1 VFARRP
7 DGDLQF
13 RFVPDCFNAG
23 LECGILL
30 QTCLVF
36 AMPTQAK
43 PGDCDDKNQ
52 HKDGER
58 SPKSALFAD
67 VAHVRFLPLFV
78 FRLHRYAVHFE
89 TVPLGLVLENSIREP
104 HAAPG
109 GRRGTLTNTGQEDDM
124 VRSTQKQK
132 LFNGRDFS
140 WMQFNRR
147 VLEEAEDGA
156 NPLLERVKFLAIT
169 GSNLDE
175 YVEIRQA
182 GLMQRI
188 EDGYRE
194 QGYDGLRPDESLA
207 TLTAEIQRFVA
218 DQYRCWNDHL
228 LPTLRKQNVR
238 LLEWNDLNEEQRAFA
253 QSYFQREVDPLLT
266 PIAIDPAHPFP
277 RVLNKALCLALLLR
291 RKRKTSGPLVLGVV
305 TVPRALPRFVRLPA
319 AEGVFDYLLLHELIA
334 QNLGGMYRGYEV
346 VARAGFR
353 VTRNSN
359 LYFEEEEARSLL
371 ETIRVELHNRR
382 KGDAVRLE
390 IEADADA
397 EIIERLRVNFELDED
412 QVFRCDGPLN
422 LSRLMFLY
430 GDVARPDLKFPAFTP
445 RPFQLARNAH
455 DIYDELR
462 HRDILLHHPYD
473 SYDTVV
479 EFIENAAIDPAV
491 VTMKQTLYRTSENS
505 PMFQALTDAAAT
517 KETTLVV
524 ELMARFDE
532 ASNIRW
538 ARSMEDA
545 GVQVFHGVV
554 GLKTHC
560 KLAMLV
566 RRDEDGVTRRY
577 CHLGTGNYNPVTARF
592 YTDLSLL
599 TCDPQI
605 TERVHMVFNY
615 LTAHAEINDYS
626 PLLVAPLT
634 MAESFLGLI
643 RREMDHA
650 KAGRPAHIV
659 AKMNALLEP
668 SVIEALY
675 AASQAGVEIDLIIR
689 GLCILRPGVKGLS
702 ENIRVRSIVGRFLEH
717 SRIFHFA
724 NGGNDEIYLGSAD
737 WMPRNLFERCEVVF
751 PVRDAAALARIH
763 DEILPAYLADTTKA
777 RLQQADGTYVRASKV
792 LKDAPAF
799 SSQDFLMQLAEG
811 KADLDA
817 IPKPGTV
824 AVLAA
829 KTARPK
835 AHRPRAAAKKAHAA
849 D

>member
-1 VFARRP
+1 MAMARIS
-7 DGDLQF
+7 Q
-13 RFVPDCFNAG
+13 
-23 LECGILL
+23 
-30 QTCLVF
+30 
-36 AMPTQAK
+36 K
-43 PGDCDDKNQ
+43 P
-52 HKDGER
+52 
-58 SPKSALFAD
+58 
-67 VAHVRFLPLFV
+67 
-78 FRLHRYAVHFE
+78 
-89 TVPLGLVLENSIREP
+89 
-104 HAAPG
+104 
-109 GRRGTLTNTGQEDDM
+109 
-124 VRSTQKQK
+124 K
-132 LFNGRDFS
+132 LFNGRDHS

-147 VLEEAEDGA
+147 VLEEAEDPT

-194 QGYDGLRPDESLA
+194 PGYDGLRPAESLA
-207 TLTAEIQRFVA
+207 TLTAEIHSFVA
-218 DQYRCWNDHL
+218 AQYACWNQLL
-228 LPTLRKQNVR
+228 LPELRKQGV
-238 LLEWNDLNEEQRAFA
+238 LLLDWEELDDEARAFA
-253 QSYFQREVDPLLT
+253 KDYFQREVDPLLT
-266 PIAIDPAHPFP
+266 PISIDPAHPFP

-291 RKRKTSGPLVLGVV
+291 AKRRSSGPQVLGVV
-305 TVPRALPRFVRLPA
+305 TVPRALPRFVQLPA
-319 AEGVFDYLLLHELIA
+319 PEGKYHYLLLQDLIA
-334 QNLGGMYRGYEV
+334 QHLGGMYRGYEV
-346 VARAGFR
+346 LAHASFR

-359 LYFEEEEARSLL
+359 LYFEEEEARSML

-390 IEADADA
+390 IETGADP
-397 EIIERLRVNFELDED
+397 EIIERLRVNFELYED
-412 QVFRCDGPLN
+412 QVFRGEGPVN

-430 GDVARPDLKFPAFTP
+430 DDVHRTDLKFPHFTP
-445 RPFQLARNAH
+445 RSLVLSRKSTNIF
-455 DIYDELR
+455 DELR
-462 HRDILLHHPYD
+462 QHDVLLHHPYD
-473 SYDTVV
+473 SYDPVV
-479 EFIENAAIDPAV
+479 DFIRQGADDPAV
-491 VTMKQTLYRTSENS
+491 MSMKQTLYRTSADS
-505 PMFQALTDAAAT
+505 PVFKALTEAAAT

-560 KLAMLV
+560 KLALLV

-592 YTDLSLL
+592 YTDLSML

-615 LTAHAEINDYS
+615 LTAHAEVDDYS

-634 MAESFLGLI
+634 MAESFLRLI
-643 RREMDHA
+643 RREQEHA
-650 KAGRPAHIV
+650 QAGRPAHII

-675 AASQAGVEIDLIIR
+675 QASQDGVEIDLIIR
-689 GLCILRPGVKGLS
+689 GLSILRPGVPGLS
-702 ENIRVRSIVGRFLEH
+702 EKIRVRSIVGRFLEH

-724 NGGNDEIYLGSAD
+724 NGGGDEIYLGSAD

-751 PVRDAAALARIH
+751 PVRDPAVLARIH
-763 DEILPAYLADTTKA
+763 NEILPAYLADTVKA
-777 RLQQADGTYVRASKV
+777 RLQQPDGAYIRAGKV
-792 LKDAPAF
+792 IKDAPAF
-799 SSQDFLMQLAEG
+799 SSQDFLMKLAEG
-811 KADLDA
+811 RAEIES
-817 IPKPGTV
+817 IPVPQKTV
-824 AVLAA
+824 PQVRPP
-829 KTARPK
+829 AR
-835 AHRPRAAAKKAHAA
+835 RTRLGAKKAAAA

>member
-1 VFARRP
+1 MAR
-7 DGDLQF
+7 
-13 RFVPDCFNAG
+13 
-23 LECGILL
+23 
-30 QTCLVF
+30 
-36 AMPTQAK
+36 
-43 PGDCDDKNQ
+43 
-52 HKDGER
+52 
-58 SPKSALFAD
+58 
-67 VAHVRFLPLFV
+67 
-78 FRLHRYAVHFE
+78 
-89 TVPLGLVLENSIREP
+89 TVP
-104 HAAPG
+104 
-109 GRRGTLTNTGQEDDM
+109 
-124 VRSTQKQK
+124 KQK
-132 LFNGRDFS
+132 MFTGRDFS

-147 VLEEAEDGA
+147 VLEEAEDSA
-156 NPLLERVKFLAIT
+156 NPVLERVKFLAIT

-194 QGYDGLRPDESLA
+194 PGYDGLRPDESLA
-207 TLTAEIQRFVA
+207 MLTAEIHSFVEA
-218 DQYRCWNDHL
+218 QYRCWNNQL
-228 LPTLRKQNVR
+228 LPELRKQGIR
-238 LLEWNDLNEEQRAFA
+238 LLEWEELNEDARAFA

-291 RKRKTSGPLVLGVV
+291 RKRKSSGPQVLGVV
-305 TVPRALPRFVRLPA
+305 TVPRALPRFVRLPPA
-319 AEGVFDYLLLHELIA
+319 DGAYDYLLLQDLIA
-334 QNLGGMYRGYEV
+334 QNLSGMYRGYEV
-346 VARAGFR
+346 LAHTAFR

-390 IEADADA
+390 IETGADP
-397 EIIERLRVNFELDED
+397 EIIERLRVNFELEED
-412 QVFRCDGPLN
+412 RVFRGEGPVN
-422 LSRLMFLY
+422 LSRLMFFY
-430 GDVARPDLKFPAFTP
+430 GDVHRPDLKFSPFTP
-445 RPFQLARNAH
+445 KPLHLSRKATNIF
-455 DIYDELR
+455 DELR
-462 HRDILLHHPYD
+462 HHDILLHHPYD
-473 SYDTVV
+473 SYDPVV
-479 EFIENAAIDPAV
+479 EFIRTGAQDAAV
-491 VTMKQTLYRTSENS
+491 VAMKQTLYRTSEDS
-505 PMFQALTDAAAT
+505 PMFQALIEAAAT
-517 KETTLVV
+517 KEATLVV

-592 YTDLSLL
+592 YTDLSIL
-599 TCDPQI
+599 TSDPQI

-615 LTAHAEINDYS
+615 LTAHAEIDDYR

-643 RREMDHA
+643 RRETEHA
-650 KAGRPAHIV
+650 GAGRPARIV

-675 AASQAGVEIDLIIR
+675 AASQAGVEIDLVVR
-689 GLCILRPGVKGLS
+689 GLSILRPSVKGLS
-702 ENIRVRSIVGRFLEH
+702 DRIRVRSIVGRFLEH

-724 NGGNDEIYLGSAD
+724 NGGDDEIYIGSAD

-751 PVRDAAALARIH
+751 PVRDPAVKARIQ
-763 DEILPAYLADTTKA
+763 DEILPAYLADTVKA
-777 RLQQADGTYVRASKV
+777 RIQQSDGTYLRATK
-792 LKDAPAF
+792 LMKDVPAF

-811 KADLDA
+811 RADLDS
-817 IPKPGTV
+817 IPKANGKAAVKTV
-824 AVLAA
+824 M
-829 KTARPK
+829 
-835 AHRPRAAAKKAHAA
+835 KKADAA

>member
-1 VFARRP
+1 MAR
-7 DGDLQF
+7 
-13 RFVPDCFNAG
+13 
-23 LECGILL
+23 
-30 QTCLVF
+30 T
-36 AMPTQAK
+36 
-43 PGDCDDKNQ
+43 
-52 HKDGER
+52 
-58 SPKSALFAD
+58 
-67 VAHVRFLPLFV
+67 
-78 FRLHRYAVHFE
+78 
-89 TVPLGLVLENSIREP
+89 
-104 HAAPG
+104 
-109 GRRGTLTNTGQEDDM
+109 
-124 VRSTQKQK
+124 TQKQNP
-132 LFNGRDFS
+132 FNGRDHS

-147 VLEEAEDGA
+147 VLEEAEDA
-156 NPLLERVKFLAIT
+156 TNPLLERVKFLAIT

-194 QGYDGLRPDESLA
+194 TGYDGLRPDESLA
-207 TLTAEIQRFVA
+207 SLTAEIHTFVDA
-218 DQYRCWNDHL
+218 QYRCWNDHL
-228 LPTLRKQNVR
+228 LPALRQQKVR
-238 LLEWNDLNEEQRAFA
+238 LLEWEELDEEARNYA
-253 QSYFQREVDPLLT
+253 QGYFQREVDPLLT

-291 RKRKTSGPLVLGVV
+291 RKRKSSGPQVLGVV
-305 TVPRALPRFVRLPA
+305 TVPRALPRFVRLPS
-319 AEGVFDYLLLHELIA
+319 AEGAYDYLLLQDLIA
-334 QNLGGMYRGYEV
+334 QNLVAMYRGYEV
-346 VARAGFR
+346 LARTAFR

-390 IEADADA
+390 IETGADP
-397 EIIERLRVNFELDED
+397 EIAERLRVNFELDED
-412 QVFRCDGPLN
+412 QVFRGDGPVN
-422 LSRLMFLY
+422 LSRLMFFY
-430 GDVARPDLKFPAFTP
+430 SDVARPDLKFPPYTP
-445 RPFQLARNAH
+445 KPLTLTRKSAN
-455 DIYDELR
+455 IYEELR

-473 SYDTVV
+473 SYEPVV
-479 EFIENAAIDPAV
+479 EFIENGAIDPAV
-491 VTMKQTLYRTSENS
+491 VTIKQTLYRTSQDS
-505 PMFQALTDAAAT
+505 PMFQALIEAAAT
-517 KETTLVV
+517 KEATLVV

-643 RREMDHA
+643 RRETEHA
-650 KAGRPAHIV
+650 RAGRPAHIV

-668 SVIEALY
+668 SVIDALY
-675 AASQAGVEIDLIIR
+675 QASQAGVEIDLIIR
-689 GLCILRPGVKGLS
+689 GLCILRPGVKDLS
-702 ENIRVRSIVGRFLEH
+702 DRIRVRSVVGRFLEH

-751 PVRDAAALARIH
+751 PVRDAAAKARIH
-763 DEILPAYLADTTKA
+763 DEILPAYLADTVKA
-777 RLQQADGTYVRASKV
+777 RLQQPDGVYLRAAKL
-792 LKDAPAF
+792 LKDAPEF
-799 SSQDFLMQLAEG
+799 SAQDFLMKLAEG

-817 IPKPGTV
+817 IPKPAFAPTADKV
-824 AVLAA
+824 APR
-829 KTARPK
+829 KSTPRPK
-835 AHRPRAAAKKAHAA
+835 SPAKKADAA

>member
-1 VFARRP
+1 MA
-7 DGDLQF
+7 
-13 RFVPDCFNAG
+13 
-23 LECGILL
+23 
-30 QTCLVF
+30 
-36 AMPTQAK
+36 
-43 PGDCDDKNQ
+43 
-52 HKDGER
+52 
-58 SPKSALFAD
+58 
-67 VAHVRFLPLFV
+67 
-78 FRLHRYAVHFE
+78 
-89 TVPLGLVLENSIREP
+89 
-104 HAAPG
+104 
-109 GRRGTLTNTGQEDDM
+109 
-124 VRSTQKQK
+124 STTRKQK
-132 LFNGRDFS
+132 LFNGRDQS

-147 VLEEAEDGA
+147 VLEEAEDPA

-194 QGYDGLRPDESLA
+194 PGYDGLRPDESLA
-207 TLTAEIQRFVA
+207 ALTTEIHSFVDA
-218 DQYRCWNDHL
+218 QYACWNHKL
-228 LPTLRKQNVR
+228 LPELRKQGVR
-238 LLEWNDLNEEQRAFA
+238 LLSWDELDEDARTFA
-253 QSYFQREVDPLLT
+253 QGYFQREVDPLLT

-291 RKRKTSGPLVLGVV
+291 RKRRSSGPQVLGVV
-305 TVPRALPRFVRLPA
+305 TVPRALARFVRLPA
-319 AEGVFDYLLLHELIA
+319 SDGKFDYLLLQDLIA

-346 VARAGFR
+346 LAHAAFR

-390 IEADADA
+390 IETDAHPD
-397 EIIERLRVNFELDED
+397 IVERLRVNFELDED
-412 QVFRCDGPLN
+412 QVFRGNGPVN
-422 LSRLMFLY
+422 LSRVMFFY
-430 GDVARPDLKFPAFTP
+430 GDVQRPDLKFHAFVP
-445 RPFQLARNAH
+445 RPLHLSRKSANIF
-455 DIYDELR
+455 DELR
-462 HRDILLHHPYD
+462 SHDILLHHPYD
-473 SYDTVV
+473 SYDPVV
-479 EFIENAAIDPAV
+479 SFIQQGAEDDAV
-491 VTMKQTLYRTSENS
+491 VSMKQTLYRTSQDS
-505 PMFQALTDAAAT
+505 PVFQALTEAAAT
-517 KETTLVV
+517 KEATLVV

-592 YTDLSLL
+592 YTDLSMI
-599 TCDPQI
+599 TCDPSI
-605 TERVHMVFNY
+605 TEKVHMVFNY
-615 LTAHAEINDYS
+615 LTAHAEIDDYR

-643 RREMDHA
+643 RRESEHA
-650 KAGRPAHIV
+650 QAGRPAHII

-668 SVIEALY
+668 SVIESLY
-675 AASQAGVEIDLIIR
+675 QASQSGVEIDLIIR
-689 GLCILRPGVKGLS
+689 GVCTLRAGVPGLS
-702 ENIRVRSIVGRFLEH
+702 DRIRVRSIVGRFLEH

-724 NGGNDEIYLGSAD
+724 NGGDDEIYLGSAD

-751 PVRDAAALARIH
+751 PVRDVAAKARIH
-763 DEILPAYLADTTKA
+763 DEILPALLADTVKA
-777 RLQQADGTYVRASKV
+777 RLLQPDGSYARA
-792 LKDAPAF
+792 LKNVKDPVPF

-811 KADLDA
+811 KVGLDA
-817 IPKPGTV
+817 IPASASRLPAAPLTKRRARTKK
-824 AVLAA
+824 ALAA
-829 KTARPK
+829 
-835 AHRPRAAAKKAHAA
+835 A

>member
-1 VFARRP
+1 MAR
-7 DGDLQF
+7 
-13 RFVPDCFNAG
+13 
-23 LECGILL
+23 
-30 QTCLVF
+30 T
-36 AMPTQAK
+36 
-43 PGDCDDKNQ
+43 
-52 HKDGER
+52 
-58 SPKSALFAD
+58 
-67 VAHVRFLPLFV
+67 
-78 FRLHRYAVHFE
+78 
-89 TVPLGLVLENSIREP
+89 
-104 HAAPG
+104 
-109 GRRGTLTNTGQEDDM
+109 
-124 VRSTQKQK
+124 TQKQK
-132 LFNGRDFS
+132 LFNGRDYS

-147 VLEEAEDGA
+147 VLEEAEDPT

-169 GSNLDE
+169 ASNLDE

-182 GLMQRI
+182 GLLQRI

-194 QGYDGLRPDESLA
+194 PGYDGLRPDESLA
-207 TLTAEIQRFVA
+207 VLTAEIHSFVDA
-218 DQYRCWNDHL
+218 QYRCWNDHL
-228 LPTLRKQNVR
+228 LPELRMQGVR
-238 LLEWNDLNEEQRAFA
+238 LLEWRELDEEARAYA

-266 PIAIDPAHPFP
+266 PISIDPAHPFP

-291 RKRKTSGPLVLGVV
+291 LKRRSSGPQVLGVV
-305 TVPRALPRFVRLPA
+305 TVPRALPRFVRLPSTD
-319 AEGVFDYLLLHELIA
+319 GKYDYLLLQDLIA
-334 QNLGGMYRGYEV
+334 QNLAGMYRGYEV
-346 VARAGFR
+346 LARAAFR

-371 ETIRVELHNRR
+371 ETIRSELHNRR

-390 IEADADA
+390 IETGADE
-397 EIIERLRVNFELDED
+397 EIVERLRVNFELDED
-412 QVFRCDGPLN
+412 QVIRGDGPVN
-422 LSRLMFLY
+422 LSRLFFFY
-430 GDVARPDLKFPAFTP
+430 SNVRRPDLKFQPFTP
-445 RPFQLARNAH
+445 RPLKLSRKSASIF
-455 DIYDELR
+455 DELR
-462 HRDILLHHPYD
+462 HRDVLLHHPYD
-473 SYDTVV
+473 SYDPVV
-479 EFIENAAIDPAV
+479 DFIHQGAEDPSV
-491 VTMKQTLYRTSENS
+491 VSMKQTLYRTSEDS
-505 PMFQALTDAAAT
+505 LVFQALIDAAAT

-615 LTAHAEINDYS
+615 LTAHAEIDDYR

-643 RREMDHA
+643 RREQEHA
-650 KAGRPAHIV
+650 QAGRPAHIV

-675 AASQAGVEIDLIIR
+675 KASQAGVEIDLIVR
-689 GLCILRPGVKGLS
+689 GLSILRPGVKGLS
-702 ENIRVRSIVGRFLEH
+702 ERIRVRSIVGRFLEH

-751 PVRDAAALARIH
+751 PVRDPAARARIH
-763 DEILPAYLADTTKA
+763 DEILPAYLADTVKA
-777 RLQQADGTYVRASKV
+777 RLQQPDGNYLRAGKV
-792 LKDAPAF
+792 LKDAKPFA
-799 SSQDFLMQLAEG
+799 SQDFLIQLAEG
-811 KADLDA
+811 KVEIDA
-817 IPKPGTV
+817 IPK
-824 AVLAA
+824 AA
-829 KTARPK
+829 ALKP
-835 AHRPRAAAKKAHAA
+835 PVRAAGRRANAA